1 MPRAFLVGNLVAVA
15 LGMVLG
21 VYPVYLAIIVSV
33 LAAIGVEKLRVDYK
47 DYAELSLA
55 VILSSALGLMTV
67 LVSLSRSNSSIF
79 SYLFGSI
86 SLVTPEDLWVIFPIS
101 IFIVGGV
108 LVFYYGFFY
117 LSFNEEEAHMAGIPV
132 KLLNN
137 FFMVGCYYY
146 LLFNANC
153 WWIVSGVNAYF
164 ASCYSIKDC

>member
-1 MPRAFLVGNLVAVA
+1 MFEIFSYSFMQRAFLVGNLVAVVCPLIGVFLTLKRLSLLGEAISHVALVGVA

-33 LAAIGVEKLRVDYK
+33 FAAIGVEKLRVDYK

-86 SLVTPEDLWVIFPIS
+86 SLVTAEDL
-101 IFIVGGV
+101 
-108 LVFYYGFFY
+108 
-117 LSFNEEEAHMAGIPV
+117 
-132 KLLNN
+132 
-137 FFMVGCYYY
+137 
-146 LLFNANC
+146 
-153 WWIVSGVNAYF
+153 
-164 ASCYSIKDC
+164 